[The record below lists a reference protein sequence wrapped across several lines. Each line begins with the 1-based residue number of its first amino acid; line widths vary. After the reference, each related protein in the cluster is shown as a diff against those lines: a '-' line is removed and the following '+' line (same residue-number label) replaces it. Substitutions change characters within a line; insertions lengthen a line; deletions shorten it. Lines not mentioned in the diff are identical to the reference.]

1 MQKQETRHWV
11 VRKKWNHQFDKGIYL
26 LKGKKKNPSNSLTKI
41 WSGTNNLK
49 DDIKQ
54 QMLFNIS

>member
-26 LKGKKKNPSNSLTKI
+26 LKGKKKTLVI
-41 WSGTNNLK
+41 LWLK
-49 DDIKQ
+49 FEVEQITERWYQ
-54 QMLFNIS
+54 TANAV